1 LNRDNLAEP
10 TTSVKVAAMAG
21 ENVLRLIEF
30 LGRGESDAWNPRSG
44 ALISHSNGQR
54 RLTLLSIRI
63 VSLCCTRLT
72 W

>member
-1 LNRDNLAEP
+1 
-10 TTSVKVAAMAG
+10 MAG

-30 LGRGESDAWNPRSG
+30 PGRGESDAWNPRSG

-63 VSLCCTRLT
+63 VSLCCARLT